1 MQLNVQ
7 LAAVQLSREEGEDG
21 GDPGREASLAA
32 GNLVHRRETLRFA
45 AFQIQMFI
53 NALVLAFYGKH
64 LISNGQCY
72 VPKVT
77 LFHSEGSWEI

>member
-1 MQLNVQ
+1 MVATLDVRH
-7 LAAVQLSREEGEDG
+7 LS
-21 GDPGREASLAA
+21 PGA
-32 GNLVHRRETLRFA
+32 GRCPARRGKLRFA